1 MGADVFRIAEG
12 RTDTPHRP
20 GVNVPPG
27 SKSRACP
34 HRGSPGTWEALVV
47 PPSSGQ
53 GCRLPKSQVH
63 GTQIPPA
70 VEANRGQ
77 GWYRDASAS
86 EARRD
91 DGKGVG
97 ASA

>member
-1 MGADVFRIAEG
+1 MGADVVNFAEG
-12 RTDTPHRP
+12 STDTPDWP

-34 HRGSPGTWEALVV
+34 QGGSPGTWEALVV
-47 PPSSGQ
+47 PPLSGQ
-53 GCRLPKSQVH
+53 GCRTFKSQAH
-63 GTQIPPA
+63 GNQVPPA
-70 VEANRGQ
+70 VGANCGQ
-77 GWYRDASAS
+77 GRYRGASAS
-86 EARRD
+86 EAHRD

>member
-1 MGADVFRIAEG
+1 MGADAVKIAEG
-12 RTDTPHRP
+12 STDTPHWP

-34 HRGSPGTWEALVV
+34 HGGSPGTWEALVV

-53 GCRLPKSQVH
+53 GCRTCKSQVR
-63 GTQIPPA
+63 GNQIPPA
-70 VEANRGQ
+70 VEANSGQ
-77 GWYRDASAS
+77 GWYRGASAS
-86 EARRD
+86 EAHRD

>member
-1 MGADVFRIAEG
+1 VGADVVRLAEG
-12 RTDTPHRP
+12 STDTLQWP

-27 SKSRACP
+27 SQSRACP
-34 HRGSPGTWEALVV
+34 HGGSPGTWEALVV
-47 PPSSGQ
+47 PPSPGQ
-53 GCRLPKSQVH
+53 GCRTPKSQVH
-63 GTQIPPA
+63 GNQIPPA
-70 VEANRGQ
+70 VEANCGQ

-86 EARRD
+86 EVHRD